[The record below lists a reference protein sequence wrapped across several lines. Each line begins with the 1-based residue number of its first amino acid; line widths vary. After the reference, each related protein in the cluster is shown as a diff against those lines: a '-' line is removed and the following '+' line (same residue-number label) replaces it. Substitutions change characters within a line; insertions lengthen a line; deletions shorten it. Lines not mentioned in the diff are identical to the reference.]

1 MSIRR
6 ADVTNAR
13 NKALELLSNLQIER
27 TPTPLNRI
35 AKQLDIFVEYT
46 PLEDSLSGM
55 AMVKEGRKFAWV
67 NSLHHPNRQRFTL
80 AHEIGH
86 HELHAERLAQGVHVD
101 KNLLRR
107 DALSAQG
114 TAIEEIEANNFA
126 SELLMPEPKL
136 QELLASINLEDQSK
150 VAELAARLKVS
161 PAALQ
166 FRLLR
171 SV

>member
-1 MSIRR
+1 MATGKADIPR
-6 ADVTNAR
+6 AH
-13 NKALELLSNLQIER
+13 KAALGVLSELGIER
-27 TPTPLNRI
+27 IPTPLNRI
-35 AKQLDIFVEYT
+35 AKQLDIFVEYA
-46 PLEDSLSGM
+46 PLEDALSGM
-55 AMVKEGRKFAWV
+55 AMVKNGRKLVWV

-86 HELHAERLAQGVHVD
+86 HVLHADKLAEAVHVD

-107 DALSAQG
+107 DALSSQG
-114 TAIEEIEANNFA
+114 TATEEIEANNFA
-126 SELLMPEPKL
+126 SELLMPEPKM
-136 QELLASINLEDQSK
+136 QEILGSINLEDQSK

-171 SV
+171 